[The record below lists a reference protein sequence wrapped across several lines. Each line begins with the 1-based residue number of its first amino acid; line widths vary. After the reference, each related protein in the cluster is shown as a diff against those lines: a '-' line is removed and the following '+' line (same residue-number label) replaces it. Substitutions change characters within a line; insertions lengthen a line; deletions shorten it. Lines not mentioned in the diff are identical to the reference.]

1 MTNTREELGP
11 FVAAECLQ
19 ELRVHVEDLIGRSA
33 VLGAGRMRGA
43 GLVEFLGMTGSQ
55 PEPTEVKEAFGRALG
70 ADGTNL
76 AIIDEVTEQDGIY
89 TVTIHDGAC
98 SYNRSSEEPACAFTL
113 GVFIGGFGALYGAAM
128 SGQEVECE
136 AMGAEH
142 CVYKIKRHL
151 AAA

>member
-11 FVAAECLQ
+11 FVSAECLQ

-43 GLVEFLGMTGSQ
+43 GLVELLGMTGTQ
-55 PEPTEVKEAFGRALG
+55 PKPVEVEEALGRALG
-70 ADGTNL
+70 ADGTHL
-76 AIIDEVTEQDGIY
+76 AIIDEITEQDGTY

-98 SYNRSSEEPACAFTL
+98 SYNRSSDEPACAFTL
-113 GVFIGGFGALYGAAM
+113 GVFIGGFGALYGTAM
-128 SGQEVECE
+128 SGEEVECE

-142 CVYKIKRHL
+142 CVYKIRPHL